1 MYEFLQDS
9 GEKSFIPTFWNFGVC
24 EVLGLTHYICSVLGP
39 ITAKAHMEMDM
50 VADKLADMEKDMLAN
65 LVR

>member
-1 MYEFLQDS
+1 MVNKFYPYIL
-9 GEKSFIPTFWNFGVC
+9 KSKVC
-24 EVLGLTHYICSVLGP
+24 EVLGLTHYICSGFGP

-50 VADKLADMEKDMLAN
+50 VADKLADMEKDMVAN